1 MRSRKPIKVD
11 FNHQYPCPFCRR
23 GRLLSIVLTEAFGCD
38 RCKQIFVVD
47 EKNQEIELVS
57 SPSPAK
63 RLWRWNGYRWRVVNP
78 HSQADSLPTV
88 FALMLMIL
96 LGSLFFALHAYSLL
110 SVILGIMMA
119 TTLLL
124 VLNYVFWLVY
134 RR

>member
-1 MRSRKPIKVD
+1 
-11 FNHQYPCPFCRR
+11 
-23 GRLLSIVLTEAFGCD
+23 VLTEAFGCD

-88 FALMLMIL
+88 FAL
-96 LGSLFFALHAYSLL
+96 HAYPLL

>member
-1 MRSRKPIKVD
+1 
-11 FNHQYPCPFCRR
+11 
-23 GRLLSIVLTEAFGCD
+23 LLSIVLTEAFGCD
-38 RCKQIFVVD
+38 RCQQIFVVD

-63 RLWRWNGYRWRVVNP
+63 RLWRWNGYRWRVVN
-78 HSQADSLPTV
+78 HRSQEDSLPTV

-96 LGSLFFALHAYSLL
+96 LGSLFFALHAYPLL